1 MLTGIIMGR
10 IISGI
15 RAVLLKC
22 RFGEL
27 HIPSLFAK
35 PIKLRGVKHAY
46 IGKRFR
52 ILNGARFEIC
62 DEGKLYIGEDVSV
75 GQNFHIVSGG
85 NETLTIGSHVTI
97 SGNVFISNMNHS
109 YEKINVH
116 SYEQEHIAK
125 QTSIGD
131 YCFIGYGAVI
141 LPGTILGK
149 NVIVGANSVVHG
161 EFPDYVVIAGN
172 PAKIIKYYDMEKQKW
187 IKK

>member
-1 MLTGIIMGR
+1 MGR
-10 IISGI
+10 IISGL
-15 RAVLLKC
+15 RAILYKC
-22 RFGEL
+22 KFGEI
-27 HIPSLFAK
+27 HSPSLFAK
-35 PIKLRGVKHAY
+35 PIRLYGVKHAY
-46 IGKRFR
+46 LGKRFR
-52 ILNGARFEIC
+52 ILNGARFEIH
-62 DEGKLYIGEDVSV
+62 DEGKLIIGEDCSI
-75 GQNFHIVSGG
+75 GQNFHVVSGG
-85 NETLTIGSHVTI
+85 NETLKIGNHVTI

-116 SYEQEHIAK
+116 SFEQEHIAK
-125 QTSIGD
+125 KTEIGD

-172 PAKIIKYYDMEKQKW
+172 PAKIIKYYDLEKNKW